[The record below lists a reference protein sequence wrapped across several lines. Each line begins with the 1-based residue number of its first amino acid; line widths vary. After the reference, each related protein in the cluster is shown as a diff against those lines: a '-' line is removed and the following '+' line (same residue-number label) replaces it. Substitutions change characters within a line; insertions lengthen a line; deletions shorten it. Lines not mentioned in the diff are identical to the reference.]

1 MLRSLARIAE
11 EGKLTRIMSLA
22 QGAAAGSATELQT
35 MPLVQAVAQRE
46 IGARRELAE
55 LQSRFGPKHPAVQ
68 QAQSALAAARAALVE
83 EIDRSVASLQ
93 ANLATTRATEENLRV
108 RVEAMQR
115 AAIRDSA
122 QEFATPQSADGSEQP
137 AGTAPILDAQPRSG
151 AGIAGSAC
159 RARIIDHA
167 AAACPASVGLD
178 PLLVGVLALC
188 GGLLLGAAVATMLE
202 RLDNGFRTSNDVTA
216 CADMRCLGLVPEL
229 PPSDPLLTAP
239 DRPALSTAQVMFD
252 EAVRLVASSIGL
264 FGAGHGGGGRV
275 VLVTS
280 AVPGEGRSTLCAG
293 LARSL
298 SLAGRRVLLIDGLP
312 RRFDQTEPDEPT
324 VTPETA
330 EGTGVLQQMPQTKPD
345 EGALVLL
352 QRNSAAALS
361 IDVFGSPHLAPAL
374 EQARKHFD
382 VIIIE
387 GPPVMLVADA
397 LVLGRMADTVVHVA
411 RWADTKRRTVLVHSA
426 ECKIITSLWTA
437 SFSRVST
444 STSMPNST
452 LATGTPITCGGIAT
466 MIAIP
471 SRRRRTSPR

>member
-1 MLRSLARIAE
+1 
-11 EGKLTRIMSLA
+11 
-22 QGAAAGSATELQT
+22 
-35 MPLVQAVAQRE
+35 
-46 IGARRELAE
+46 
-55 LQSRFGPKHPAVQ
+55 
-68 QAQSALAAARAALVE
+68 
-83 EIDRSVASLQ
+83 
-93 ANLATTRATEENLRV
+93 
-108 RVEAMQR
+108 
-115 AAIRDSA
+115 
-122 QEFATPQSADGSEQP
+122 
-137 AGTAPILDAQPRSG
+137 
-151 AGIAGSAC
+151 
-159 RARIIDHA
+159 
-167 AAACPASVGLD
+167 VGLD

-188 GGLLLGAAVATMLE
+188 GGLLLGAALATMLE

-312 RRFDQTEPDEPT
+312 RRFDQTEPGEPT

-330 EGTGVLQQMPQTKPD
+330 EGTGALQQMPQTKPD

-411 RWADTKRRTVLVHSA
+411 RWADTKRRTVLGALRRMQDHNVVVDGVVLTRVDVDKHAKLNLGDQDSYNLRRNSYYDRNTEPAKAHFTAVTHERASGSPPSEDATHPKPERSA
-426 ECKIITSLWTA
+426 A
-437 SFSRVST
+437 VQ
-444 STSMPNST
+444 
-452 LATGTPITCGGIAT
+452 AHG
-466 MIAIP
+466 
-471 SRRRRTSPR
+471 